1 MYKTALYPGSFDP
14 VTRGHV
20 DIIKR
25 SSKMYDRVIIGI
37 FKNSIKTK
45 AWFTDEEKSEMINE
59 ILEKENINAE
69 IKIFGGLLVDFI
81 KNEKVDVLVRGLRA
95 VSDFEYELQFA
106 LTDKTLAKSIYE
118 TVFLSSS
125 REYLYLS
132 LSLVKEIV
140 QNNGELNKFVL
151 ENVEKRL
158 IKKIK
163 QMNL

>member
-106 LTDKTLAKSIYE
+106 LTNKTLAKSIYE
-118 TVFLSSS
+118 TVFLSAS

-132 LSLVKEIV
+132 SSLVKEIA
-140 QNNGELNKFVL
+140 QNNGELNKFVT

>member
-81 KNEKVDVLVRGLRA
+81 
-95 VSDFEYELQFA
+95 
-106 LTDKTLAKSIYE
+106 
-118 TVFLSSS
+118 
-125 REYLYLS
+125 
-132 LSLVKEIV
+132 
-140 QNNGELNKFVL
+140 
-151 ENVEKRL
+151 
-158 IKKIK
+158 
-163 QMNL
+163 